1 MEKDY
6 YTPKK
11 DLYLLIKQLLTS
23 FLKKDILKM
32 KDGHIDIYITPGW
45 LSYQIRFFDSNRNI
59 SVGAPGNLYNAW
71 KPMEKFLAI
80 TPLSVSQLFVYK
92 TPFDLWLRNR

>member
-1 MEKDY
+1 MGDVGGPILSRISMRRIGEG
-6 YTPKK
+6 
-11 DLYLLIKQLLTS
+11 YLVQN
-23 FLKKDILKM
+23 FLSM
-32 KDGHIDIYITPGW
+32 HMYVTPGW